1 MSRTPDYI
9 KGTGRLGGY
18 SSYPWKPIKINI
30 SRVYFRF
37 GSGGV
42 LSLIS
47 RKNNQFA
54 VILKNSIQ
62 LAYSFN

>member
-30 SRVYFRF
+30 NRVYFRF

-47 RKNNQFA
+47 RK
-54 VILKNSIQ
+54 ITSLR
-62 LAYSFN
+62 